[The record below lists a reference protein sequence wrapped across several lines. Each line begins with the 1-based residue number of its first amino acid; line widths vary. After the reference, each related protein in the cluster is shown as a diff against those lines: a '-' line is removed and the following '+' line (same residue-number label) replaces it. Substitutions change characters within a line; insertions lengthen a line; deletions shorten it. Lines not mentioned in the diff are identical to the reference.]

1 MKAHAEY
8 NNYPAEHY
16 IDYPKYII
24 YASMH
29 QLAQT
34 LAFYCDH
41 LLKLALV
48 YIRPTQSETPSL
60 CNIARNT

>member
-34 LAFYCDH
+34 LAFY
-41 LLKLALV
+41 
-48 YIRPTQSETPSL
+48 SW
-60 CNIARNT
+60 